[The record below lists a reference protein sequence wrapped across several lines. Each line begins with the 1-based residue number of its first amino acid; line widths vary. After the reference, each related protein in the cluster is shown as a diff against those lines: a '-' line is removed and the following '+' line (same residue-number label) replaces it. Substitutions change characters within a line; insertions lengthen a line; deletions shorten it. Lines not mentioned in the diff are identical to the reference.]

1 MRNHMRN
8 AFVAAAAFLVP
19 AAAFA
24 GGYAIPNTNARDLGM
39 AESVVADQ
47 HGPSAVYGN
56 SAALAGMEGFGVT
69 AGAQAIYFRSTWSN
83 SDPAANA
90 VGSADTLKKLV
101 LPPEAYVAYGSKV
114 NGMAYGVGAGFTV
127 VGGGFVFWP
136 DDWQGRTRVFV
147 VDRRVYNIIV
157 SGGIEPVKGVKVGLG
172 GVYFRTTEKLKQGV
186 GTAPAEIDV
195 GTAGGAFSWTGSLEV
210 QPLQALPLKLGLTY
224 RHQAVQ
230 YLTGQAHAGNIP
242 PALVIRGG
250 LFDQGITHEL
260 SFPNVLQVGA
270 AYRVLPELLVAV
282 AFHLGRF
289 HLYKQDA
296 FIGDQG
302 TQVFVDRQFR
312 NQTVYRLGAEYSGLL
327 PGLTVR
333 GGFLR
338 DNSPQPTDTV
348 DPSLPDGS
356 SWAFNLGASY
366 DVTPKITGSIGF
378 EHAIFDRI
386 NTTGANPFP
395 GSYNTKADLLGITLD
410 WRL

>member
-1 MRNHMRN
+1 MRN
-8 AFVAAAAFLVP
+8 AAAAAAAFLVP

-56 SAALAGMEGFGVT
+56 SAALAGMEGFGIT
-69 AGAQAIYFRSTWSN
+69 AGVQAIYFRSTWN
-83 SDPAANA
+83 DPTGGLP
-90 VGSADTLKKLV
+90 GSTDTLKKLV
-101 LPPEAYVAYGSKV
+101 TPPELYVAYGSKY
-114 NGMAYGVGAGFTV
+114 NGMAYGLGAGFTV
-127 VGGGFVFWP
+127 VGGGYVFWP
-136 DDWQGRTRVFV
+136 DDWQGRTRVYV
-147 VDRRVYNIIV
+147 VDRKVYNFII
-157 SGGIEPVKGVKVGLG
+157 SGGIEPVKGVKLGLG

-186 GTAPAEIDV
+186 GAAQGEIDV
-195 GTAGGAFSWTGSLEV
+195 GTAGGAFSWTGSFEV
-210 QPLQALPLKLGLTY
+210 QPLQALPLKLGLNY

-242 PALVIRGG
+242 PSLVVAGG

-270 AYRVLPELLVAV
+270 AYRVLPQLLVAV
-282 AFHLGRF
+282 AFQLSRF

-302 TQVFVDRQFR
+302 TQVFVDRQYR
-312 NQTVYRLGAEYSGLL
+312 NQTVYRLGGEYAGLL

-333 GGFLR
+333 AGLLR
-338 DNSPQPTDTV
+338 DKSPQPAVTV
-348 DPSLPDGS
+348 DPSLPDSS

-366 DVTPKITGSIGF
+366 DVTSKITGSIGF

-386 NTTGANPFP
+386 TTPAGVPFP
-395 GSYNTKADLLGITLD
+395 GSYKTKADLLGITFD

>member
-157 SGGIEPVKGVKVGLG
+157 SGGKTVQTGEV
-172 GVYFRTTEKLKQGV
+172 ELKDGM
-186 GTAPAEIDV
+186 PLEIASHD
-195 GTAGGAFSWTGSLEV
+195 
-210 QPLQALPLKLGLTY
+210 
-224 RHQAVQ
+224 
-230 YLTGQAHAGNIP
+230 I
-242 PALVIRGG
+242 
-250 LFDQGITHEL
+250 
-260 SFPNVLQVGA
+260 
-270 AYRVLPELLVAV
+270 LLVR
-282 AFHLGRF
+282 L
-289 HLYKQDA
+289 DA
-296 FIGDQG
+296 
-302 TQVFVDRQFR
+302 
-312 NQTVYRLGAEYSGLL
+312 
-327 PGLTVR
+327 
-333 GGFLR
+333 
-338 DNSPQPTDTV
+338 
-348 DPSLPDGS
+348 
-356 SWAFNLGASY
+356 
-366 DVTPKITGSIGF
+366 PK
-378 EHAIFDRI
+378 
-386 NTTGANPFP
+386 
-395 GSYNTKADLLGITLD
+395 
-410 WRL
+410 